1 MNHFRLGW
9 CYFLLCNW
17 LVLCS
22 TVSTFVEDKALEPVE
37 QRRCL
42 KPMPIQIPECQNTF
56 YKFTGM
62 PNLVG
67 QETQF
72 DARHQLQTFKPLI
85 TYKCSNK
92 LSFFLCS
99 VYTPMCDV
107 NTRHLIGPCRPLCE
121 HVKARCAPVLRVF
134 DIDWPATLNCS
145 RFPVKNVV
153 GGTMCMEGPQ
163 DSEETPLFSEVGD
176 VTTHDE
182 AVKGRAS
189 PSKMVGA
196 VENKIPTPDP
206 KSLSRKPGVEE
217 DEQLVSS
224 WIQQFSEFQLTNE
237 NNGPRAPHLNRQAS
251 AISVMAQT
259 LRHCAFL
266 KKPTSYVYINRTG
279 RCAPLCQAHILFHPD
294 AKTLS
299 IIWTSVLSGICS
311 LLTSVTLVGYLIHSG
326 LFRLTER
333 PVIYITLCQLI
344 YSLGFALSLGLGRE
358 TVTCGPDLDSGRE
371 IRLQEGLD
379 NSVCALVFMVQYFF
393 AIASSMW
400 WSLLTIHWALQYS
413 YCWCSLCWEPVDSSE
428 DYTSVARSDIECW
441 PHLSNLCSCMTRN
454 SWDKENAVDVIG
466 SQVDND
472 PSETVN
478 PTNSVFTQPNGLRD
492 CSGVREANTTSRIGS
507 GATQTVFD
515 LSPKMFPPPQVPGP
529 ETVCYFAQN
538 GKIIPSCRYITTT
551 TTTTIIANQSR
562 NHRTMN
568 SGNFEQI
575 AVCLAREHVLVWLTA
590 GLLTVGVLVSR
601 QVDADELIPVCS
613 VGRQNTR
620 ALGVFVVGPE
630 TIVTIAGLIS
640 LSVGLLFGLFR
651 RRLRRSRNLPD
662 SGTVRNP
669 STSYGA
675 TGGTG
680 TVGGGEFQITDN
692 SRLLHDTNNGGAASS
707 KQQSCSIKRGIPR
720 SESNKRIESVA
731 AGYLAHK
738 SEHYCLST
746 DPLER
751 RIGLFCLLYLLPI
764 LCVTMCD
771 LYEYLCRDLWLRDT
785 EHKPI
790 DSTSTLSFPP
800 KMWKPEEVVGPNPDI
815 FMLRIFMSLVPG
827 ITCSLWTWSVKGC
840 KPWTRLFTRVRS
852 AVKKGLHFTKSNGE
866 VPSSMKFDFLPAD
879 QRQNVRFHPRS
890 KETPV
895 YSLNSHPYAV
905 YHYRST
911 DKHPPIDGWT
921 QLNYPI
927 EPCMVETISHTNGV
941 ENQHSSATTPGY
953 YSQAKVGST
962 IEPHMSDTLSEESP
976 VPPPLPTT
984 SRPQLPARGDPCI
997 GASNSHVSGLAA
1009 PTNLLFQAAA
1019 NLN

>member
-1 MNHFRLGW
+1 MNHFLLGW
-9 CYFLLCNW
+9 CYFLLCKW

-37 QRRCL
+37 QLRCL

-99 VYTPMCDV
+99 VYTPMCDA

-163 DSEETPLFSEVGD
+163 DSEETPLFSEAGD

-196 VENKIPTPDP
+196 VENKIPTPGP
-206 KSLSRKPGVEE
+206 NLLGRKPGVEE

-237 NNGPRAPHLNRQAS
+237 NNGPRAPHPNRQAS

-266 KKPTSYVYINRTG
+266 KKSTSYVYINRTG

-311 LLTSVTLVGYLIHSG
+311 LLTSVTLVGYLIHSS

-344 YSLGFALSLGLGRE
+344 YSLGFALSIGLGRE

-441 PHLSNLCSCMTRN
+441 PHLNELCCCMPRN

-478 PTNSVFTQPNGLRD
+478 PTNSVFTQSNA
-492 CSGVREANTTSRIGS
+492 VREVNNTSRIGS

-515 LSPKMFPPPQVPGP
+515 PSSKMFPPPQVPGS

-538 GKIIPSCRYITTT
+538 GKIIPSCRYITTA

-562 NHRTMN
+562 FHRTIN

-575 AVCLAREHVLVWLTA
+575 AVFLAREHVLVWLTA

-601 QVDADELIPVCS
+601 QNPRAACVWSSKKNIYLILTHKS
-613 VGRQNTR
+613 GQ
-620 ALGVFVVGPE
+620 
-630 TIVTIAGLIS
+630 IVK
-640 LSVGLLFGLFR
+640 
-651 RRLRRSRNLPD
+651 
-662 SGTVRNP
+662 
-669 STSYGA
+669 TSY
-675 TGGTG
+675 
-680 TVGGGEFQITDN
+680 TVLALTVT
-692 SRLLHDTNNGGAASS
+692 SYP
-707 KQQSCSIKRGIPR
+707 KRPA
-720 SESNKRIESVA
+720 V
-731 AGYLAHK
+731 
-738 SEHYCLST
+738 
-746 DPLER
+746 
-751 RIGLFCLLYLLPI
+751 
-764 LCVTMCD
+764 
-771 LYEYLCRDLWLRDT
+771 
-785 EHKPI
+785 
-790 DSTSTLSFPP
+790 
-800 KMWKPEEVVGPNPDI
+800 
-815 FMLRIFMSLVPG
+815 FMLRRANCVLNGAAAKTSMTLTGYFG
-827 ITCSLWTWSVKGC
+827 ILKINDGLTDGRIALCSSD
-840 KPWTRLFTRVRS
+840 
-852 AVKKGLHFTKSNGE
+852 H
-866 VPSSMKFDFLPAD
+866 
-879 QRQNVRFHPRS
+879 
-890 KETPV
+890 
-895 YSLNSHPYAV
+895 
-905 YHYRST
+905 
-911 DKHPPIDGWT
+911 
-921 QLNYPI
+921 
-927 EPCMVETISHTNGV
+927 ISHQTQMPTKKRKLV
-941 ENQHSSATTPGY
+941 YVFLHDDLLVFFIQHSYEVECWAEPRLQPEHIGLSQIGVDLRGVPHHTHIFPKESLFQVHDRTSSAAAVRILENLLTTVMKGQD
-953 YSQAKVGST
+953 QAKVMHTTVQYVLRLQKHGNQINKCVVNRDPIRGFLST
-962 IEPHMSDTLSEESP
+962 ATGPLDSCAKSENLSSTERQLAWLSQQTIHEPEHRIDGLHAYLINTVTRLLGKKQDSNGPRNFCCLIGVLQSVVGTIA
-976 VPPPLPTT
+976 VYVT
-984 SRPQLPARGDPCI
+984 QL
-997 GASNSHVSGLAA
+997 
-1009 PTNLLFQAAA
+1009 
-1019 NLN
+1019 